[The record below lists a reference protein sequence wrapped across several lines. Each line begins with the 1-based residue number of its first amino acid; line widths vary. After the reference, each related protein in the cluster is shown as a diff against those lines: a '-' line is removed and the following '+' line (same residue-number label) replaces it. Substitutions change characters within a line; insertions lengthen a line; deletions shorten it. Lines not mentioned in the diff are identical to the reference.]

1 MKQPSYLITGPLPC
15 KWISALDSQQLSL
28 VQNVYSWR
36 CGLPLLYT
44 FLGVTTAYTQHP
56 SEITMPDF
64 PHLTAT
70 SQLDR
75 HFIEKRLFPLCDTL
89 RNGNAADGRLS
100 GLALYSLFYEPS
112 LLTRTSFERAMGL
125 LGGQIYHTEDA
136 SQFFPVSNASH
147 MDNVIKILAS
157 MRIDVVVLRSSAP
170 GVVERAEFANALTV
184 INGGSADDHPTQALA
199 DLYTLQRE
207 LGGIDGANVAVV
219 GRLEHRNVNAFLR
232 GLSLFENV
240 AVTLIPVSGGVD
252 PDVLSHCRQQGM
264 RVSIESENE
273 AMQSADA
280 IYLNAPR
287 TLAHAQLLRSRGAHS
302 LRIDSE
308 FMAALKSHCIIMD
321 PMQRSGDFAVEV
333 DDERLAFYRQ
343 SENALVMRMAIL
355 ADMFGRD

>member
-1 MKQPSYLITGPLPC
+1 
-15 KWISALDSQQLSL
+15 
-28 VQNVYSWR
+28 
-36 CGLPLLYT
+36 
-44 FLGVTTAYTQHP
+44 
-56 SEITMPDF
+56 MPDY

-75 HFIEKRLFPLCDTL
+75 AFIESRLFPLCETL
-89 RNGNAADGRLS
+89 RSGNAADGRLS

-147 MDNVIKILAS
+147 IDNVIKILAS

-170 GVVERAEFANALTV
+170 GVVERAEFADSLIV
-184 INGGSADDHPTQALA
+184 INGGSGDDHPTQALA

-207 LGGIDGANVAVV
+207 LGGIDGVNVAVV
-219 GRLEHRNVNAFLR
+219 GRLEHRNVNALLR
-232 GLSLFENV
+232 GLALFDDIS
-240 AVTLIPVSGGVD
+240 VTLIASSGGVD
-252 PDVLSHCRQQGM
+252 PDVLNYCRQRGM
-264 RVSIESENE
+264 CVSLENDLDTLQ
-273 AMQSADA
+273 AADA

-287 TLAHAQLLRSRGAHS
+287 TVAHARLLRSRGALS
-302 LRIDSE
+302 LRIDGD
-308 FMAALKSHCIIMD
+308 FMAKLKPHCVILD

-333 DDERLAFYRQ
+333 EDDRLAFYRQ

-355 ADMFGRD
+355 ANMFDRG

>member
-1 MKQPSYLITGPLPC
+1 
-15 KWISALDSQQLSL
+15 
-28 VQNVYSWR
+28 
-36 CGLPLLYT
+36 
-44 FLGVTTAYTQHP
+44 
-56 SEITMPDF
+56 MPDY
-64 PHLTAT
+64 PHLTTT

-75 HFIEKRLFPLCDTL
+75 AFIEARLFPLCETL
-89 RNGNAADGRLS
+89 RSGNAADGRLS

-147 MDNVIKILAS
+147 IDNVIKILAS

-170 GVVERAEFANALTV
+170 GVVERAEFADSLTV

-207 LGGIDGANVAVV
+207 LGGIDGVNVAVV
-219 GRLEHRNVNAFLR
+219 GRLEHRNVNALLR
-232 GLSLFENV
+232 GLALFDDIS
-240 AVTLIPVSGGVD
+240 VTLIASSGGVD
-252 PDVLSHCRQQGM
+252 PDVLNYCRQRGM
-264 RVSIESENE
+264 CVSLENDLDTLQ
-273 AMQSADA
+273 AADA

-287 TLAHAQLLRSRGAHS
+287 TVAHARLLRSRGALS
-302 LRIDSE
+302 LRIDGD
-308 FMAALKSHCIIMD
+308 FMAKLKPHCIILD

-333 DDERLAFYRQ
+333 EDDRLAFYRQ

-355 ADMFGRD
+355 ANMFDRG